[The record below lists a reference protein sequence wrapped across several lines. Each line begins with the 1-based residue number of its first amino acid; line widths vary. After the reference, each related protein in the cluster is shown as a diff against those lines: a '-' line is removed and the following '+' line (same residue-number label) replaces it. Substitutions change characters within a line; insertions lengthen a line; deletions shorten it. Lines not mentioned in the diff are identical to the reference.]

1 MPLLLLVRR
10 FGCIARGKSL
20 VTWRLRSKLREP
32 TLFLA
37 QTPYPMPPA
46 HKVSLRVL
54 LRPPPQRRSPKPT
67 HLVRSIRPERRLP
80 PELSVLPLCPAQLA
94 VPRLGP
100 PAAAVLPA
108 ARRLLVRLRSTL
120 QEAQLR
126 QRPAHRLFQAALF
139 RLPQALAILREL
151 FQVHRSL
158 ASEQLHRA
166 LTQLELEQ
174 LAPAL

>member
-20 VTWRLRSKLREP
+20 VTWRVRGKLREP

-46 HKVSLRVL
+46 HKVSLRIL

-80 PELSVLPLCPAQLA
+80 PELTVLPLCPAQLA

-100 PAAAVLPA
+100 PAAAPRPPPA
-108 ARRLLVRLRSTL
+108 GRGVSPRRPKFYGYDT
-120 QEAQLR
+120 AQPCR
-126 QRPAHRLFQAALF
+126 KHSCASDRHTACFRRHCSACPKPWQHPGSCSRHTDPWHRNSYIG
-139 RLPQALAILREL
+139 R
-151 FQVHRSL
+151 
-158 ASEQLHRA
+158 
-166 LTQLELEQ
+166 
-174 LAPAL
+174 